1 MLFLLKVTEV
11 MKEGSPIPYLI
22 NAQMRIRKE
31 IPVPVSCNFQI
42 NSINLD
48 FHTLFHF
55 LRTIFY
61 MYSI

>member
-31 IPVPVSCNFQI
+31 IPVPVSCNYQI

-55 LRTIFY
+55 
-61 MYSI
+61 